1 MADRLGALVAR
12 MGLILALL
20 AGSAAVLA
28 AVSDSAYAASP
39 LASLPAAQLY
49 RCDGEPLE
57 ATLVRGPVDDPT
69 LPDPMA
75 GPVPMGG
82 FVLLAWRDQRLQLPR
97 NNNAG
102 APSFSDGRWW
112 WSLEDPAHPR
122 FRQRLPGGAIADF
135 ACALQD

>member
-1 MADRLGALVAR
+1 MVDWLGALLAQ

-20 AGSAAVLA
+20 AAP
-28 AVSDSAYAASP
+28 VSAASP
-39 LASLPAAQLY
+39 VANPPAPQHY

-57 ATLVRGPVDDPT
+57 ATMVRGPVDDPT

-97 NNNAG
+97 NNNSG
-102 APSFSDGRWW
+102 AASFSDGRWW

-122 FRQRLPGGAIADF
+122 FRLRQPLGEAREF
-135 ACALQD
+135 ACEAAT